1 MKETKNSWKLKG
13 EIVATDLFLYCKT
26 YFSLNMF
33 QSSIPQT
40 GHLTHSSTSDQ
51 RPVNQ
56 NAKYYRQQLELLM
69 MGIMVPEMC

>member
-1 MKETKNSWKLKG
+1 
-13 EIVATDLFLYCKT
+13 
-26 YFSLNMF
+26 MF

-69 MGIMVPEMC
+69 MGIMVPEMCWANNKFCNKEPNLLHLVGLLIYTY